1 MSRIGKQPVVIPG
14 GVQVKIESLGSGG
27 SIVTAKGPKG
37 ELKEPLHPLVKAEIR
52 DGAVILSADIAVAR
66 DASAIWG
73 MTRARLN
80 NLLQGVAV
88 GYTKILEIYGIGFRA
103 EAAGQ
108 RLTLALGKS
117 HPVIYDAPKGVTVTV
132 DPKKT
137 LITVYG
143 ASKDMVGEVAAQIRG
158 LRKPEP
164 YKGTGIRHQ
173 GEYVRKKAGKTA
185 AGAGAAAGVGGK
197 K

>member
-1 MSRIGKQPVVIPG
+1 MSRIGKQPVVIPQ
-14 GVQVKIESLGSGG
+14 GVQLKLDGNV
-27 SIVTAKGPKG
+27 VNAKGPKG
-37 ELKEPLHPLVKAEIR
+37 ELTESLHPYVKAEIK
-52 DGAVILSADIAVAR
+52 DGKVLLTADLSAAK

-80 NLLQGVAV
+80 NLVQGVAT
-88 GYTKILEIYGIGFRA
+88 GYSKVLEIHGLGFRA
-103 EAAGQ
+103 EIAGQ
-108 RLTLALGKS
+108 KLELALGKS
-117 HPVIYDAPKGVTVTV
+117 HKVLFEAPKGITIVV

-137 LITVYG
+137 LITVTG
-143 ASKDMVGEVAAQIRG
+143 ISKDLVGSTAAKIRE

-164 YKGTGIRHQ
+164 YKQTGIRYQ

-185 AGAGAAAGVGGK
+185 AGATAGAGGK

>member
-1 MSRIGKQPVVIPG
+1 MSRIGKQPVVIPQ
-14 GVQVKIESLGSGG
+14 GVQVKLEGST
-27 SIVTAKGPKG
+27 VVAKGPKG
-37 ELKEPLHPLVKAEIR
+37 ELKETMHSYVKAEIK
-52 DGAVILSADIAVAR
+52 DGAIILSSDISVAR

-80 NLLQGVAV
+80 NLVQGVAT
-88 GYTKILEIYGIGFRA
+88 GYAKVLEIHGLGFRG
-103 EAAGQ
+103 EVAGQ
-108 RLTLALGKS
+108 KLTLAIGKS
-117 HPVIYDAPKGVTVTV
+117 HPVIYDAPKGVTLTL

-137 LITVYG
+137 VLTVSGVNKDQVG
-143 ASKDMVGEVAAQIRG
+143 AVAADIRE

-164 YKGTGIRHQ
+164 YKGTGIRYQ

-185 AGAGAAAGVGGK
+185 AGASAGAGGK

>member
-1 MSRIGKQPVVIPG
+1 MSRIGKQPIVIPQ
-14 GVQVKIESLGSGG
+14 GVQLKLEGS
-27 SIVTAKGPKG
+27 VMTAKGPKG
-37 ELKEPLHPLVKAEIR
+37 ELKEPIHPYVKAEIK
-52 DGAVILSADIAVAR
+52 DGKVLLSADIAAAR

-80 NLLQGVAV
+80 NLVSGVTT
-88 GYTKILEIYGIGFRA
+88 GYSKNLEIHGLGFRA
-103 EAAGQ
+103 EVAGQ
-108 RLTLALGKS
+108 KLTLALGKS
-117 HPVIYDAPKGVTVTV
+117 HPVVFDVPKGVAVAV

-137 LITVYG
+137 LITVSG
-143 ASKDMVGEVAAQIRG
+143 VSKDMVGAVAAKIRE

-164 YKGTGIRHQ
+164 YKGTGIRYQ

-185 AGAGAAAGVGGK
+185 AGASAGAGGK

>member
-1 MSRIGKQPVVIPG
+1 MSRIGKQPVVIPA
-14 GVQVKIESLGSGG
+14 GVQVKFDGNV
-27 SIVTAKGPKG
+27 VTAKGPKG
-37 ELKEPLHPLVKAEIR
+37 ELKEALHPYVKAEIK
-52 DGAVILSADIAVAR
+52 DGKVLLTADIAVAR

-80 NLLQGVAV
+80 NLISGVAT
-88 GYTKILEIYGIGFRA
+88 GYSKNLEIHGLGFRA
-103 EAAGQ
+103 EIAGQ
-108 RLTLALGKS
+108 KLTLALGKS
-117 HPVIYDAPKGVTVTV
+117 HPVVYEAPKGITITV

-137 LITVYG
+137 LVTVSG
-143 ASKDMVGEVAAQIRG
+143 ANKDLVGESAAKIRE

-164 YKGTGIRHQ
+164 YKGTGIRYQ

-185 AGAGAAAGVGGK
+185 AGASAGAAGGK

>member
-1 MSRIGKQPVVIPG
+1 MSRIGKQPIVIPS
-14 GVQVKIESLGSGG
+14 GVQIKMDGNIAA
-27 SIVTAKGPKG
+27 AKGPKG
-37 ELKEPLHPLVKAEIR
+37 ELKEALHPYVKVEIK
-52 DGAVILSADIAVAR
+52 DGVVTLSADITVAR

-88 GYTKILEIYGIGFRA
+88 GYSKILEIHGLGFRA
-103 EAAGQ
+103 EVAGQ
-108 RLTLALGKS
+108 KLTLALGKS
-117 HPVIYDAPKGVTVTV
+117 HPVVYDAPKGVTVTV

-137 LITVYG
+137 LLTVSG
-143 ASKDMVGEVAAQIRG
+143 MSKDMVGEAAAKIRE

-164 YKGTGIRHQ
+164 YKGTGIRYQ

-185 AGAGAAAGVGGK
+185 AGATAGAGGK